1 MNFLIRLYVN
11 FNYAVAIFLFLIG
24 LYTVSGKSNLIKKLM
39 GLNIMETS
47 VFLLFISIGAVRG
60 GKAPIVETPG
70 PGALFVNP
78 LPQALILT
86 GIVVAVSTTALA
98 LSLIIKI
105 YKHCGTIEE
114 VKLKAMEE

>member
-1 MNFLIRLYVN
+1 MI
-11 FNYAVAIFLFLIG
+11 LFLIG
-24 LYTVSGKSNLIKKLM
+24 LYTAISKSNLIKKLM

-47 VFLLFISIGAVRG
+47 VFLLFISIGAVKEGR
-60 GKAPIVETPG
+60 APILEEAATKVRY
-70 PGALFVNP
+70 VNP

-105 YKHCGTIEE
+105 YEHCGTVEAE
-114 VKLKAMEE
+114 RLKEMEEK

>member
-1 MNFLIRLYVN
+1 MI
-11 FNYAVAIFLFLIG
+11 LFLIG
-24 LYTVSGKSNLIKKLM
+24 LYTVISKSNLIKKLI

-47 VFLLFISIGAVRG
+47 VFLFFISIGAVKG
-60 GKAPIVETPG
+60 GRAPIMEGT
-70 PGALFVNP
+70 ASQIRYVNP

-105 YKHCGTIEE
+105 YEHCGTIEAE
-114 VKLKAMEE
+114 KLKEMEEGR